1 MAQQIKEID
10 SGREFDWGKTSKD
23 YAKYRDIYP
32 EEYYKAIVD
41 FGLGIKGQNCLDI
54 GTGTG
59 VIPRNMYKYGAKW
72 TGCDISENQI
82 LSARELA
89 KAAGMDI
96 AFFPTA
102 TEDLEFPEKS
112 FDLITAAQCFMYFNR
127 EVALPK
133 IASLLKEDGILL
145 VLYMA
150 WLPDKSEITQR
161 SLDSVRKANPNWN
174 GGQTFECPLKF
185 NDYTYS
191 IFDMAFHKE
200 LYVDVPFTRESW
212 NGRVKACRGI
222 GASLTPEEIAIWEK
236 DHMAMLEKIMPAET
250 TIPHFVQMAG
260 LRVKKME

>member
-1 MAQQIKEID
+1 MPQQLKDVDE
-10 SGREFDWGKTSKD
+10 GKAFDWGRTSKD

-32 EEYYKAIVD
+32 DEFYRAIVD
-41 FGLGIKGQNCLDI
+41 AGLGIKGQNCLDV

-59 VIPRNMYKYGAKW
+59 VIPRNMYRYGATW

-82 LSARELA
+82 LMARELSE
-89 KAAGMDI
+89 AAGMDI
-96 AFFPTA
+96 TYYPVA
-102 TEDLEFPEKS
+102 TEDLDFAPKS
-112 FDLITAAQCFMYFNR
+112 FDLITAAQCFMYFKR
-127 EVALPK
+127 DVALPR
-133 IASLLKEDGILL
+133 IASLLKDDGIFL

-150 WLPDKSEITQR
+150 WLPNRCDITRR
-161 SLDSVRKANPNWN
+161 SLESVKKANPSWN
-174 GGQTFECPLKF
+174 GGQTYECPLQF

-222 GASLTPEEIAIWEK
+222 GASLGAAEIAAWEK
-236 DHMAMLEKIMPAET
+236 EHMAMLENIMPPET

-260 LRVKKME
+260 LRVKK

>member
-1 MAQQIKEID
+1 MKFDHID
-10 SGREFDWGKTSKD
+10 KGTSFDWGKTSKD

-32 EEYYKAIVD
+32 EAFYKAIVD

-72 TGCDISENQI
+72 TGCDIAENQI
-82 LSARELA
+82 LMAKELA
-89 KAAGMDI
+89 AQKEMDI
-96 AFFPTA
+96 QFYPVA
-102 TEDLEFPEKS
+102 TEDLDFPAKS
-112 FDLITAAQCFMYFNR
+112 FDLISAAQCFMYFKR
-127 EVALPK
+127 ETALPK
-133 IASLLKEDGILL
+133 IANLLKDDGIFL

-150 WLPDKSEITQR
+150 WLPEKDEITKK

-174 GGQTFECPLKF
+174 GGQTYESPLTF
-185 NDYTYS
+185 NDYTMS

-200 LYVDVPFTRESW
+200 MYVDVPFTRESW

-222 GASLTPEEIAIWEK
+222 GASLSEDEIAVWEK
-236 DHMAMLEKIMPAET
+236 NHIAMLQEIMPEET

-260 LRVKKME
+260 LKVKK

>member
-1 MAQQIKEID
+1 MKFDHID
-10 SGREFDWGKTSKD
+10 KGTSFDWGKTSKD

-32 EEYYKAIVD
+32 EDFYKAIVD

-72 TGCDISENQI
+72 TGCDIAENQI
-82 LSARELA
+82 LMAKELA
-89 KAAGMDI
+89 AQKEMDI
-96 AFFPTA
+96 QFYPVA
-102 TEDLEFPEKS
+102 TEDLDFPAKS
-112 FDLITAAQCFMYFNR
+112 FDLISAAQCFMYFKR
-127 EVALPK
+127 ETALPK
-133 IASLLKEDGILL
+133 IANLLKDDGIFL

-150 WLPDKSEITQR
+150 WLPEKDEITKK

-174 GGQTFECPLKF
+174 GGQTYESPLTF
-185 NDYTYS
+185 NDYTMS

-200 LYVDVPFTRESW
+200 MYVDVPFTRESW

-222 GASLTPEEIAIWEK
+222 GASLSEDEIAVWEK
-236 DHMAMLEKIMPAET
+236 NHIAMLQEIMPEET

-260 LRVKKME
+260 LKVKK